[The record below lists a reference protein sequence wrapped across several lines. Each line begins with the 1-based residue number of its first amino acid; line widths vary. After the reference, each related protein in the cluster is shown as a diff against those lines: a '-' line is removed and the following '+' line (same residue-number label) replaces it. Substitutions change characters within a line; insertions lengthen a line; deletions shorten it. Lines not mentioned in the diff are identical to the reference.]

1 MPLRERDEERPLLD
15 QGSDAGS
22 VRSHQ
27 SQVSNKPSLVKFSDD
42 DEENPRAWSP
52 KKKLTNVG
60 IIALMA
66 ILSPLASSMFT
77 PGISQVAEDLQCS
90 EKAVIATT
98 TGFVIMLGL
107 GPLLLAPFS
116 ETFGRRQLYIWCF
129 CIFTLLQIP
138 TALAPNVGVLIAAR
152 TISGFF
158 GSVGIANGGGTI
170 SDMYEPSQRA
180 GIFGWY
186 LLGPLMGPTIGPLF
200 GGLII
205 THLNW
210 RWVYWILLIVCTLNT
225 TVGYFFLRETYA
237 PVLLLRRRDALQAK
251 NTNSHPEDGEV
262 SPRYHFEGEDTRSIW
277 LKLRDSMKRPIAIFI
292 QPIVLIMSAYQ
303 ALIFGTTY
311 SIYTNMQD
319 IYSSQPYNF
328 TSEQIGFL
336 YLGPG
341 LGFLVSVWFL
351 VPRIDT
357 VYNKLTEK
365 NNGKALPEYRL
376 PLANIGSVL
385 IPISLFW
392 FGWTVDES
400 VKSPW
405 PVSIIA
411 TFFYGLGQVMIF
423 NTVQNYY
430 IDSFEKYAA
439 SAIAGGSVFRSL
451 IGGVVP
457 LFAPTLFAK
466 LGYGWGVSVFAFLAV
481 LIAPAPVFFYY
492 FGGRIRERFPLVL

>member
-1 MPLRERDEERPLLD
+1 MAPRNSDEERPLLSRD
-15 QGSDAGS
+15 SSIDSTQ
-22 VRSHQ
+22 SHHSEQ
-27 SQVSNKPSLVKFSDD
+27 ASLVRFTSNDS
-42 DEENPRAWSP
+42 ENPRAWSP
-52 KKKLTNVG
+52 RKKLTNVG

-77 PGISQVAEDLQCS
+77 PGIEQVALDLDCS
-90 EKAVIATT
+90 LNAVIATT

-107 GPLLLAPFS
+107 GPLVLAPFS
-116 ETFGRRQLYIWCF
+116 ETFGRRRLYIWCF
-129 CIFTLLQIP
+129 SIFTILQIP
-138 TALAPNVGVLIAAR
+138 TALAPNVGFLIAAR
-152 TISGFF
+152 SLSGFF

-170 SDMYEPSQRA
+170 SDMYESSQRA

-186 LLGPLMGPTIGPLF
+186 LLGPLLGPTIGPLF

-210 RWVYWILLIVCTLNT
+210 RWVYWVLLIVCGINT
-225 TVGYFFLRETYA
+225 TVGYFFLQETYA
-237 PVLLLRRRDALQAK
+237 PVLLLRRRNALLAENYHTDA
-251 NTNSHPEDGEV
+251 SVGEA
-262 SPRYHFEGEDTRSIW
+262 SPKYYIEGEDNRSVR

-292 QPIVLIMSAYQ
+292 QPIVLTMAAYQ

-311 SIYTNMQD
+311 SIFTNMQD
-319 IYSSQPYNF
+319 IYGSPPYNF
-328 TSEQIGFL
+328 SSEQIGFL

-341 LGFLVSVWFL
+341 LGFLIAVWFL

-376 PLANIGSVL
+376 PLANIGSIL

-405 PVSIIA
+405 PVSIAA
-411 TFFYGLGQVMIF
+411 TFFYGVGQVMIF

-451 IGGVVP
+451 VGGVVP
-457 LFAPTLFAK
+457 LFAPTLFDR
-466 LGYGWGVSVFAFLAV
+466 LGYGWGVSVFAFLSV
-481 LIAPAPVFFYY
+481 LIAPAPLIFYY
-492 FGGRIRERFPLVL
+492 FGGRVRERFPLKL